1 MIQSIRLVLAVVL
14 ATLPTAG
21 IIAAEQGSDT
31 AGKRVA
37 LGSIDTDQDGR
48 VSFEEFKAG
57 AMKRVE
63 RQFQWMDA
71 NGDKYIDRGELE
83 NAIQTMHNK
92 RGGPPQ
98 SVD

>member
-1 MIQSIRLVLAVVL
+1 MIQSIRLVLAVAL

-21 IIAAEQGSDT
+21 VLAAEQGSNT
-31 AGKRVA
+31 AEKRVA
-37 LGSIDTDQDGR
+37 LGSIDTNQDGR
-48 VSFEEFKAG
+48 VSLEEFKAG

-83 NAIQTMHNK
+83 TVIQQLHE
-92 RGGPPQ
+92 RGGAPQ
-98 SVD
+98 SIE

>member
-14 ATLPTAG
+14 ATMPTAG
-21 IIAAEQGSDT
+21 VFAAGQGSNT
-31 AGKRVA
+31 ADKGVA

-71 NGDKYIDRGELE
+71 NGDRYIDRSELE
-83 NAIQTMHNK
+83 AVIQQLHD
-92 RGGPPQ
+92 RDGSPQ
-98 SVD
+98 SIE

>member
-1 MIQSIRLVLAVVL
+1 MIQSIRLVLAVAL

-21 IIAAEQGSDT
+21 VLAAEQGSNT
-31 AGKRVA
+31 AEKRVA
-37 LGSIDTDQDGR
+37 LGSIDTNRDGR
-48 VSFEEFKAG
+48 VSLEEFKAG

-83 NAIQTMHNK
+83 TVIQQLHE
-92 RGGPPQ
+92 RGGAPQ
-98 SVD
+98 SIE

>member
-1 MIQSIRLVLAVVL
+1 MVQSIRLVLVVAL
-14 ATLPTAG
+14 TMLSTAG
-21 IIAAEQGSDT
+21 ALAAEQESKAAD
-31 AGKRVA
+31 KRVA

-48 VSFEEFKAG
+48 VSFEEFRAG

-83 NAIQTMHNK
+83 TAIKQMHE
-92 RGGPPQ
+92 RGGASQ
-98 SVD
+98 SIE